1 MKFIY
6 TNGNAALAYS
16 AKVAFWTSKVREGGD
31 WDYKLIYGWNKL
43 YKIIINGNVKYVY
56 GEDIGNINYG
66 YTGRSL
72 PLPAVV
78 LCSAAGLVQ
87 ILSGTWDIF
96 YYKSYFDDQKDQEAI
111 MKGISWYEQGL

>member
-1 MKFIY
+1 M
-6 TNGNAALAYS
+6 
-16 AKVAFWTSKVREGGD
+16 
-31 WDYKLIYGWNKL
+31 
-43 YKIIINGNVKYVY
+43 KYVY